1 MEKVHTPKRVAAQPG
16 QRGKIALIAA
26 GCAAAVLLAAYL
38 GLCAWVGG
46 SPNIL
51 KGVSVA
57 GVPVGGL
64 TREQALETLED
75 NLGQVSSVALP
86 LEYGPWEGEI
96 TAAADRERLRQ
107 LGDIVTANLHAM
119 TRGQARLTAVDFYD
133 PEMKEIDIPLSPQLS
148 PQQNAAKYYKDY
160 ARAKSAQEHPGSKGK
175 RSQILLS
182 LGQGPIFIQMIQ
194 RGDIAVEIFHIGVV
208 YSLSSPDRF
217 GHFFNQP
224 SGCRS
229 CK

>member
-1 MEKVHTPKRVAAQPG
+1 MEEVHTPKRVAAQPG
-16 QRGKIALIAA
+16 QRRKIALIAA

-75 NLGQVSSVALP
+75 NLGQVSSVTLP

-96 TAAADRERLRQ
+96 TAAAVRVDDQATVAQAWQTGRSSFLLQGASYLSHQ
-107 LGDIVTANLHAM
+107 LGAEDEIGLTLAWTDDGKAELEKKMDEADLQVGAPSPTPPM
-119 TRGQARLTAVDFYD
+119 PWREISSCSPRGS
-133 PEMKEIDIPLSPQLS
+133 PE
-148 PQQNAAKYYKDY
+148 
-160 ARAKSAQEHPGSKGK
+160 
-175 RSQILLS
+175 
-182 LGQGPIFIQMIQ
+182 
-194 RGDIAVEIFHIGVV
+194 
-208 YSLSSPDRF
+208 
-217 GHFFNQP
+217 
-224 SGCRS
+224 
-229 CK
+229 

>member
-16 QRGKIALIAA
+16 QRRKIALIAA

-75 NLGQVSSVALP
+75 NLGQVSSVTLP
-86 LEYGPWEGEI
+86 LEYGPWGDHRRRRPGGRSGHGGSGL
-96 TAAADRERLRQ
+96 ADR
-107 LGDIVTANLHAM
+107 
-119 TRGQARLTAVDFYD
+119 
-133 PEMKEIDIPLSPQLS
+133 PEQFSAPGRILSVP
-148 PQQNAAKYYKDY
+148 
-160 ARAKSAQEHPGSKGK
+160 SAGG
-175 RSQILLS
+175 
-182 LGQGPIFIQMIQ
+182 GG
-194 RGDIAVEIFHIGVV
+194 
-208 YSLSSPDRF
+208 
-217 GHFFNQP
+217 
-224 SGCRS
+224 
-229 CK
+229 

>member
-1 MEKVHTPKRVAAQPG
+1 MENVHTPKRVAAQPG
-16 QRGKIALIAA
+16 RRRKIALIAA

-75 NLGQVSSVALP
+75 NLGQVSNVALP

-96 TAAADRERLRQ
+96 TAAAVQVDDQATVAQAWQTGRSSFLLQGASYLSHGGEN
-107 LGDIVTANLHAM
+107 G
-119 TRGQARLTAVDFYD
+119 RGG
-133 PEMKEIDIPLSPQLS
+133 P
-148 PQQNAAKYYKDY
+148 
-160 ARAKSAQEHPGSKGK
+160 PGGG
-175 RSQILLS
+175 R
-182 LGQGPIFIQMIQ
+182 PHQ
-194 RGDIAVEIFHIGVV
+194 RHLCHGG
-208 YSLSSPDRF
+208 R
-217 GHFFNQP
+217 
-224 SGCRS
+224 
-229 CK
+229 

>member
-26 GCAAAVLLAAYL
+26 GCTAAVLLAAYL

-75 NLGQVSSVALP
+75 NLGQGSSVTLP
-86 LEYGPWEGEI
+86 SPPPFGWWS
-96 TAAADRERLRQ
+96 
-107 LGDIVTANLHAM
+107 
-119 TRGQARLTAVDFYD
+119 AR
-133 PEMKEIDIPLSPQLS
+133 
-148 PQQNAAKYYKDY
+148 
-160 ARAKSAQEHPGSKGK
+160 
-175 RSQILLS
+175 
-182 LGQGPIFIQMIQ
+182 
-194 RGDIAVEIFHIGVV
+194 
-208 YSLSSPDRF
+208 
-217 GHFFNQP
+217 
-224 SGCRS
+224 
-229 CK
+229 